1 MGSIPT
7 GASHAEN
14 AQCILA
20 VPAGILNQT
29 KLCVAD
35 TVKTLIHPSS

>member
-1 MGSIPT
+1 MQRAQSIWVAHDAGITTIMGFIPT

-20 VPAGILNQT
+20 VLAGILN
-29 KLCVAD
+29 
-35 TVKTLIHPSS
+35 